1 MPKIS
6 VIGAGNVGSDL
17 ARRILERDLG
27 DVVLI
32 DIIEGLPQGKAL
44 DLTQAGAIEGYES
57 KILGSNDY
65 SDIDGSDMV
74 VITSGLTRKPG
85 MSRDDLLLKNAE
97 IVGQV
102 TEKIIRYAPSS
113 KILMVA
119 NPLDAMTYLAYKKSG
134 FPKNSV
140 FGMAGL
146 LDAARMRA
154 FIAEEVGILKVDV
167 EAMILGSHGDLMVPL
182 PRYTTIER
190 KPITEL
196 LSKEK
201 IDKIIKRTVNAGAEI
216 VKLLK
221 TGSAFYAPAAAAA
234 DMVEAVIKDLKVVIP
249 ACVYLDGEYGLTDV
263 CIGVPVKFGVKGV
276 EEIVELELTLD
287 ERIALQKAAK
297 SIKENIKKLKI

>member
-1 MPKIS
+1 M

-27 DVVLI
+27 NVVLI
-32 DIIEGLPQGKAL
+32 DIIEGLPQGRAL
-44 DLTQAGAIEGYES
+44 DLTHAGAIEGYES
-57 KILGSNDY
+57 KITGSNDY
-65 SDIDGSDMV
+65 SDIDGSDIV

-97 IVGQV
+97 IVGHV
-102 TEKIIRYAPSS
+102 TEKIARYAPSS

-119 NPLDAMTYLAYKKSG
+119 NPLDVMTYFAYKKSG

-182 PRYTTIER
+182 PRYTTIEK

-196 LSKEK
+196 LSNER
-201 IDKIIKRTVNAGAEI
+201 IDRIIKRTVDAGAEI
-216 VKLLK
+216 VQLLK

-263 CIGVPVKFGVKGV
+263 CIGVPVKFGVQGV

-287 ERIALQKAAK
+287 ERIALQKAAA